1 MPQHLTKTGICL
13 AHITDHLPVFSTVA
27 KRLPLCRDL
36 FLIWIY
42 FLIDFEAT
50 DFNSLV
56 NEGVNQRMN
65 NVINALQSLSNKHA
79 PLRKLSNK
87 KKKSHFLSN
96 DPDKVTYYK
105 SYNNNLNRIKD

>member
-1 MPQHLTKTGICL
+1 MFSPYNRSLTRFQYSGKT
-13 AHITDHLPVFSTVA
+13 ASFVPRFVFNM
-27 KRLPLCRDL
+27 DL
-36 FLIWIY
+36 FLS
-42 FLIDFEAT
+42 DFEAT

-105 SYNNNLNRIKD
+105 SYNNNLQSNQVKRSRR